1 MLMSKTKQC
10 EAKKKNGEPC
20 NGSANESGF
29 CFTHN
34 PEFSQERAFAR
45 RKGGLQKAAPHFAD
59 ENLCPKSVRSI
70 ESVLAVLDYALQ
82 ETIGLSNGIQRG
94 RLLISI
100 AHGFIEAIKTSELE
114 QRLEAIETVMKLR
127 KNAQKPIKKENK
139 RWLR

>member
-1 MLMSKTKQC
+1 MLMSKSKQC
-10 EAKKKNGEPC
+10 EATKKNGEPC

-34 PEFSQERAFAR
+34 PDFSQERAFAR

-59 ENLCPKSVRSI
+59 ENLCPTSVRSM

-94 RLLISI
+94 RLLVAI

-114 QRLEAIETVMKLR
+114 QRLEAIETVMKIR
-127 KNAQKPIKKENK
+127 KSEQRAKGK
-139 RWLR
+139 